1 MRVDG
6 SALQPPGARG
16 LFVELEPLRPS
27 VQSLH
32 YRLTWFKGGGGEMLP
47 RPASGDVEMKP
58 THGSALAGA
67 QLPPGSTFDS
77 HVSNRRQEG
86 DGEGEGE
93 GEGKRRGLAHADSLA
108 LQVGEEKVVR
118 RMTPMKDMT
127 MTPPHL
133 VKVACPSSPQNVWV
147 LL

>member
-1 MRVDG
+1 
-6 SALQPPGARG
+6 
-16 LFVELEPLRPS
+16 
-27 VQSLH
+27 
-32 YRLTWFKGGGGEMLP
+32 MLP
-47 RPASGDVEMKP
+47 RPASGDIEMKP
-58 THGSALAGA
+58 THGSASAGA
-67 QLPPGSTFDS
+67 KLPPGSTFDS
-77 HVSNRRQEG
+77 HVSNRQQEG
-86 DGEGEGE
+86 NGKGEGE